1 MAPYNGLV
9 TAGVNLYLITRG
21 DALAA
26 LALAPGYHIARLWR
40 SVCTKLKHSQSTAAD
55 TGGCS
60 PNINLG
66 STPVPAH
73 AVSLRK
79 LVEVSTQPLPF
90 PQRIVP
96 PQRIASQERVDFR
109 SPIQHIL
116 NVCAR
121 SEERRVGKECRS
133 RWS

>member
-9 TAGVNLYLITRG
+9 TAGVNLYLVTRG
-21 DALAA
+21 DRSLRSHLPLAIQ
-26 LALAPGYHIARLWR
+26 IARLWR
-40 SVCTKLKHSQSTAAD
+40 SVCTRLKRSQSTAAD

-60 PNINLG
+60 PNINFG
-66 STPVPAH
+66 SSPVPAH

-121 SEERRVGKECRS
+121 
-133 RWS
+133 